1 MALQSSETGSNGTS
15 SDRIAGYQS
24 WQSLGFLHYRVAADT
39 IQRLLPPSLTVE
51 EFDGSA
57 WLGIVPFSMEKV
69 RPWWSPPIPGISWFL
84 ETNVRTYVVD
94 SRGVSGVWFF
104 SLDADNWLAVNV
116 ARTFWHLPYRLA
128 SLSLLHPPVKE
139 NSGDVQSIT
148 FQGRCRESTPADYD
162 ITLDVD
168 TRHPSAP
175 AVPGTLDH
183 FLVERYLLFATDRRG
198 QLWTGN
204 VHHDPYRLR
213 SVKHAG
219 IRQTLTAS
227 VGIPLDGQLPPD
239 HVTFSDGVDVR
250 VSPLCR
256 IK

>member
-1 MALQSSETGSNGTS
+1 MALHSSKTGSNGTS

-24 WQSLGFLHYRVAADT
+24 WQTLAFLHYRVPAES
-39 IQRLLPPSLTVE
+39 IQALLPPTLTVE
-51 EFDGSA
+51 QFDGSA

-104 SLDADNWLAVNV
+104 SLDADSWLAVNV

-128 SLSLLHPPVKE
+128 SLSLRHHPVSE
-139 NSGDVQSIT
+139 NSPDRKSIT
-148 FQGRCRESTPADYD
+148 FQGRCRENTPAEYD

-183 FLVERYLLFATDRRG
+183 FLVERYLLFANDRQG

-204 VHHDPYRLR
+204 VHHTPYRLR
-213 SVKHAG
+213 SVMRTS

-227 VGIPLDGQLPPD
+227 VGIALAEKLNPD
-239 HVTFSDGVDVR
+239 HVTFSDGVDVW

-256 IK
+256 IT